1 MNGNS
6 RERKDMKTFN
16 LIQIKLTWNE
26 DLINHAY
33 MPMYRYASY
42 IHAHTYNFSL
52 KLVPN
57 SLNRSSFPLTPVGL
71 KDVLKNFSE
80 VGGF

>member
-1 MNGNS
+1 MHICICI
-6 RERKDMKTFN
+6 DM
-16 LIQIKLTWNE
+16 L
-26 DLINHAY
+26 
-33 MPMYRYASY
+33 Y
-42 IHAHTYNFSL
+42 IYIYLFIYIYVHTYNFSL